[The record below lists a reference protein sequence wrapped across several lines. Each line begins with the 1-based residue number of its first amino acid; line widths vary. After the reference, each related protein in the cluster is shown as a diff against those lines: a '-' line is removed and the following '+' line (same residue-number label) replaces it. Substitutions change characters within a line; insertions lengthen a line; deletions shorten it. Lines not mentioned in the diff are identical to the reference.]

1 MKINK
6 LPRFT
11 KTASVLALS
20 LAAVMP
26 AAHAQSQDVVHFYN
40 WADYIAEDTVSRF
53 TKETG
58 IKVVSDIFD
67 SGDTLEAKLLTGNS
81 GYDVVVPGV
90 FYMARQTQAGVYMPL
105 DKNELPNTKHL
116 DKGIMAS
123 LSGLDKDNKYGVP
136 YLWGTT
142 GIGYNIDLVKKY
154 LGEDAPVDSWDL
166 VFKPENMK
174 KLAACG
180 VTFINSADEVFPLVL
195 NYLGQD
201 PNSEKKSDY
210 KKNSAGA
217 KLLRDVKPYI
227 KQFSSTT
234 YISDLAS
241 GEICVAV
248 GYNGDMLQARAR
260 AEEAGNGINIAYTI
274 PKEGTSMWFDMLAI
288 PSDAKN
294 AAAAH
299 KFVNFLMRP
308 DVIADVTNYVWY
320 ANPNTSAT
328 KLLDKDISSDAGIY
342 PSDEVRKNLFTQNI
356 RKPKLN
362 KMLNRLWVDVKTGR

>member
-11 KTASVLALS
+11 KAASVLALS

-116 DKGIMAS
+116 DKGIMTS

-362 KMLNRLWVDVKTGR
+362 KMLNRLWVDMKTGR